1 MLDSPGR
8 ERAAIIARWPRF
20 GLPLARPSDRFPMLE
35 ITDIPVEGYE
45 RVRRAVD
52 PASGL
57 HAIIAVHSTVLGPAL
72 GGMRLWPYRSVEEAK
87 TDVLRLARGMTYK
100 AACAGLDLGGGKSVI
115 LGKPEDKTPALFEAM
130 GEFVASFGGT
140 YITAE
145 DVNTKVED
153 MGHVAKRTKFVA
165 GLAGK
170 SGNPSPK
177 TAWGCFIGL
186 QATLQEAFGSPE
198 VKGKLVAIEGAGSVG
213 SVYAELIAKAGG
225 RIVVA
230 DIKQESAARVAQA
243 TGGTVVKTSEIHKA
257 ACDVFAPCALGGSL
271 NDETIPQLRCKVVV
285 GAANNQLLDARHG
298 ELLRDRGILYA
309 PDYVVNA
316 GGLINVYDELM
327 PGGYNEKRSLANA
340 EKIRGNLHEI
350 FRISREEGI
359 STARAADR
367 FAERRIEAARGK
379 SAGVSQITR

>member
-1 MLDSPGR
+1 
-8 ERAAIIARWPRF
+8 
-20 GLPLARPSDRFPMLE
+20 MLE

-52 PASGL
+52 PDRGL

-72 GGMRLWPYRSVEEAK
+72 GGMRLWPYSSVEEAK

-115 LGKPEDKTPALFEAM
+115 LAKPEDKTPAMFEAM
-130 GEFVASFGGT
+130 GEFVASFGGR

-153 MGHVAKRTKFVA
+153 MGHVAKKTQFVA

-177 TAWGCFIGL
+177 TAWGCFLGL
-186 QATLQEAFGSPE
+186 QATLQEAYGSPE
-198 VKGKLVAIEGAGSVG
+198 VKGRTVAIEGAGSVG
-213 SVYAELIAKAGG
+213 SVYADLIAKAGG

-230 DIKQESAARVAQA
+230 DIKQESAERVAKA
-243 TGGTVVKTSEIHKA
+243 TGGVTVKPTEIHRV

-271 NDETIPQLRCKVVV
+271 NDETIPQMKCRAVV

-298 ELLRDRGILYA
+298 EQLRDRGILYA

-316 GGLINVYDELM
+316 GGLINVFDELR
-327 PGGYNEKRSLANA
+327 PGGYDEKRSLAMA
-340 EKIRGNLHEI
+340 EKIRENLREI

-367 FAERRIEAARGK
+367 FAERRIEGAR
-379 SAGVSQITR
+379 AGSLKR

>member
-1 MLDSPGR
+1 MPDSPGR
-8 ERAAIIARWPRF
+8 ERAAIIARVPRR
-20 GLPLARPSDRFPMLE
+20 GCPSEGPFASLPMLE
-35 ITDIPVEGYE
+35 ITDIQVEGYE

-52 PASGL
+52 SSRGL

-72 GGMRLWPYRSVEEAK
+72 GGMRLWPYGSVEEAK
-87 TDVLRLARGMTYK
+87 TDVLRLSRGMTYK

-115 LGKPEDKTPALFEAM
+115 LAKPEDKTPALFEAM
-130 GEFVASFGGT
+130 GDFVQSFEGT

-153 MGHVAKRTKFVA
+153 MGHVAKRTRFVA

-186 QATLQEAFGSPE
+186 QATLQEVFGSPE
-198 VKGKLVAIEGAGSVG
+198 VKGRTVAIEGAGSVG
-213 SVYAELIAKAGG
+213 SVYADLIAKAGG
-225 RIVVA
+225 KIVVA
-230 DIKQESAARVAQA
+230 DIKQESAERVAKA
-243 TGGTVVKTSEIHKA
+243 TGGTVVRPTEIHKA

-271 NDETIPQLRCKVVV
+271 NDETIPHLRCKAIV
-285 GAANNQLLDARHG
+285 GAANNQLLDDRHG
-298 ELLRDRGILYA
+298 DMLRARGVLYA

-316 GGLINVYDELM
+316 GGLINVYDELI
-327 PGGYNEKRSLANA
+327 PGGYVEKRSLANA
-340 EKIRGNLHEI
+340 EKIGDNLRTI
-350 FRISREEGI
+350 FAISREEGI

-367 FAERRIEAARGK
+367 FAERRIAERRL
-379 SAGVSQITR
+379 SR

>member
-1 MLDSPGR
+1 
-8 ERAAIIARWPRF
+8 
-20 GLPLARPSDRFPMLE
+20 MLE

-52 PASGL
+52 SSRGL

-72 GGMRLWPYRSVEEAK
+72 GGMRMWPYGSLEEAK
-87 TDVLRLARGMTYK
+87 TDVLRLSRGMTYK

-130 GEFVASFGGT
+130 GDFVQSFEGT

-153 MGHVAKRTKFVA
+153 MGHVAKRTRFVA

-186 QATLQEAFGSPE
+186 QATLKEAFGSAE
-198 VKGKLVAIEGAGSVG
+198 VRGKTVAIEGAGSVG
-213 SVYAELIAKAGG
+213 SVYADLIAKAGG

-230 DIKQESAARVAQA
+230 DIKQESAERVAKA
-243 TGGTVVKTSEIHKA
+243 TGGTVVRPTEIHKVV
-257 ACDVFAPCALGGSL
+257 CDVFAPCALGGSL
-271 NDETIPQLRCKVVV
+271 NDETIPHLRCKAVV
-285 GAANNQLLDARHG
+285 GAANNQLLEDRHG
-298 ELLRDRGILYA
+298 EMLRTRGVLYA

-316 GGLINVYDELM
+316 AGLINVYDELI

-340 EKIRGNLHEI
+340 EKIGDNLRTI
-350 FRISREEGI
+350 FAISREEGI

-367 FAERRIEAARGK
+367 FAERRIAERRL
-379 SAGVSQITR
+379 SR

>member
-1 MLDSPGR
+1 
-8 ERAAIIARWPRF
+8 
-20 GLPLARPSDRFPMLE
+20 MLE

-45 RVRRAVD
+45 RVHRAVD
-52 PASGL
+52 PARGL

-100 AACAGLDLGGGKSVI
+100 AACAGLQLGGGKSVI

-153 MGHVAKRTKFVA
+153 MGHVAKQTRFVA

-177 TAWGCFIGL
+177 TAWGCFLGL

-198 VKGKLVAIEGAGSVG
+198 VMGKVVAIEGAGSVG
-213 SVYAELIAKAGG
+213 SVYADLVAKAGG

-230 DIKQESAARVAQA
+230 DIKQESAERVAKA
-243 TGGTVVKTSEIHKA
+243 TGGAVVSPTEIHRTV
-257 ACDVFAPCALGGSL
+257 CDVFAPCALGGSL
-271 NDETIPQLRCKVVV
+271 NDETIPHLRCKAVV
-285 GAANNQLLDARHG
+285 GAANNQLLEPRHG
-298 ELLRDRGILYA
+298 EMLLERDILYA

-316 GGLINVYDELM
+316 GGLINVFDEYHYSNYD
-327 PGGYNEKRSLANA
+327 EKRSLANA
-340 EKIRGNLHEI
+340 EKIRGNLREI
-350 FRISREEGI
+350 FRISREERI
-359 STARAADR
+359 STAQAADD
-367 FAERRIEAARGK
+367 FAERRIEAARARR
-379 SAGVSQITR
+379 AGAAR

>member
-1 MLDSPGR
+1 
-8 ERAAIIARWPRF
+8 
-20 GLPLARPSDRFPMLE
+20 MLE

-52 PASGL
+52 STRGL

-72 GGMRLWPYRSVEEAK
+72 GGMRLWPYHSVEEAK
-87 TDVLRLARGMTYK
+87 TDVMRLARGMTYK
-100 AACAGLDLGGGKSVI
+100 AACAGLNLGGGKSVI
-115 LGKPEDKTPALFEAM
+115 LAKPEDKTPALFEAM
-130 GEFVASFGGT
+130 GEFVQSFGGT

-153 MGHVAKRTKFVA
+153 MGHVARKTQFVA

-177 TAWGCFIGL
+177 TAWGCFLGL
-186 QATLQEAFGSPE
+186 QATLQEVFGSPE
-198 VKGKLVAIEGAGSVG
+198 VKGRVVAIEGAGSVG

-225 RIVVA
+225 KVLVA
-230 DIKQESAARVAQA
+230 DIKQESAERVAKA
-243 TGGTVVKTSEIHKA
+243 TGGTVLRPTEIYKA
-257 ACDVFAPCALGGSL
+257 ACEVFAPCALGGSL
-271 NDETIPQLRCKVVV
+271 NDETIPHLRCKAVV

-298 ELLRDRGILYA
+298 ETLRDRGILYA

-327 PGGYNEKRSLANA
+327 PGGYDEKRSLANA
-340 EKIRGNLHEI
+340 EKIKDNLREI
-350 FRISREEGI
+350 FRISREEGL

-367 FAERRIEAARGK
+367 FAERRIEAARSK
-379 SAGVSQITR
+379 QAGARR